1 MLFFC
6 RYTIA
11 RRRFIAAFPANAVPL
26 PDMENQA
33 KNISEH
39 LARRIL
45 VLDGATGT
53 LIQTL
58 GLQQKDFVFQGRG
71 PMRGLNDLLC
81 LTRPDSVEDI
91 HRRYLEAGA
100 DIISTNT
107 FNANE
112 ISLEEYA
119 AADLSDAINAAAVAL
134 ARRAADAYATPE
146 RPRWVAGILGP
157 TGRTASLSPDVA
169 DPSVRNIT
177 FDRLFEAY
185 SRQARTLAEGGA
197 DLLMVETVFDSLNA
211 KAAVAAAHA
220 VCSLPVMLSG
230 TVTDASGRL
239 LSGQTIEAFYASF
252 ARMGLFSIGLNCALG
267 AEQMLPFLERLSR
280 TAALPV
286 SCHPN
291 AGLPDGFGG
300 YAQTMGQMAAW
311 VEKYLQE
318 GLVNIVG
325 GCCGTTPEY
334 ISLLSEMAGKYSP
347 RRVPEADHRT
357 VLAGLEPLVIEPE
370 ANFVNVGERANV
382 AGSARFAR
390 LVREEKWDEAVEIV
404 RKQVEDGAQI
414 IDVCMDA
421 PMIDAREAM
430 THFLR
435 LLAGEPD
442 IARVPLMLDSSSWD
456 VLTEAMKAVQG
467 KHIVNSVSLKEGE
480 DTFLAHLRTIR
491 SMGCAAVL
499 MLFDERGQADTFQR
513 KMEVARRMYRLATGD
528 GFAPEDIIFD
538 PNILAVATGMKEHDR
553 YAADFIQAVR
563 QIKQEFPRVKVSGGV
578 SNLSFSF
585 RGNNTVR
592 EAMHSVFLYHA
603 TRAGMDMGIVNAG
616 MLRVYSDIEPEL
628 LVRVEDVVLARRDDA
643 SERLIQ
649 YAESLQ
655 QTAGDPGR
663 GKTPEVSL
671 EELYP
676 DVCKRLEYKIV
687 KGLPEGADADALEA
701 LRLLG
706 TPVEVIDRVLMK
718 GMETVGELFGQGKM
732 FLPQVV
738 KSARV
743 MKRAVDAVTPFMEK
757 KDTDRGKRML
767 IATVKGDVHDIGKN
781 IVSVVMA
788 CNGYQ
793 VTDLGVMVPPEE
805 IVCQT
810 RRTRADLIGLSG
822 LITPSLEEMAATVR
836 ALDQAGI
843 DVPVIVG
850 GATTSELHTAVKIA
864 PLYRGTVAR
873 AKDASHTVRLAAEL
887 LSGAEKAVRASQES
901 LREEYFR
908 KNEQRAPLVPLELA
922 RQRAPKYDFAPAP
935 PPLRQGV
942 IRLEDYPL
950 EKLRERIDWREY
962 LAEWGIRGRYPEL
975 LSDPEKGREARKVL
989 DEGRAVLED
998 ILAHKALTARGVAG
1012 IFPASAQGDDIVLED
1027 GRRYPQLR
1035 NQTASFKCLSDFL
1048 SPQGDFVGAFAVTA
1062 GIGLQEYLAHTRD
1075 DYQALTA
1082 KILANRLAEAFSQ
1095 EVFEQMKTSW
1105 WGFRQGGIR
1114 PACGY
1119 PTLPDHSGKRILFDW
1134 LDAEAV
1140 TGIRLTENY
1149 MMQPEASVSGLIF
1162 ARKEAHYFDVGRLG
1176 EDQLEDYARR
1186 RGLPLEAVKKYTG
1199 HA

>member
-1 MLFFC
+1 
-6 RYTIA
+6 
-11 RRRFIAAFPANAVPL
+11 
-26 PDMENQA
+26 MENQA
-33 KNISEH
+33 KNLSEH

-53 LIQTL
+53 LIQSL

-252 ARMGLFSIGLNCALG
+252 ARMDLFSIGLNCALG

-480 DTFLAHLRTIR
+480 ETFLAHLRTIR

-528 GFAPEDIIFD
+528 GFPPEDIIFD

-585 RGNNTVR
+585 RGNNVVR

-628 LVRVEDVVLARRDDA
+628 LARVEDVVLARREDA

-663 GKTPEVSL
+663 G
-671 EELYP
+671 
-676 DVCKRLEYKIV
+676 
-687 KGLPEGADADALEA
+687 
-701 LRLLG
+701 
-706 TPVEVIDRVLMK
+706 
-718 GMETVGELFGQGKM
+718 
-732 FLPQVV
+732 
-738 KSARV
+738 
-743 MKRAVDAVTPFMEK
+743 
-757 KDTDRGKRML
+757 
-767 IATVKGDVHDIGKN
+767 
-781 IVSVVMA
+781 
-788 CNGYQ
+788 
-793 VTDLGVMVPPEE
+793 
-805 IVCQT
+805 
-810 RRTRADLIGLSG
+810 
-822 LITPSLEEMAATVR
+822 
-836 ALDQAGI
+836 
-843 DVPVIVG
+843 
-850 GATTSELHTAVKIA
+850 
-864 PLYRGTVAR
+864 
-873 AKDASHTVRLAAEL
+873 
-887 LSGAEKAVRASQES
+887 
-901 LREEYFR
+901 
-908 KNEQRAPLVPLELA
+908 
-922 RQRAPKYDFAPAP
+922 
-935 PPLRQGV
+935 
-942 IRLEDYPL
+942 
-950 EKLRERIDWREY
+950 
-962 LAEWGIRGRYPEL
+962 
-975 LSDPEKGREARKVL
+975 
-989 DEGRAVLED
+989 
-998 ILAHKALTARGVAG
+998 
-1012 IFPASAQGDDIVLED
+1012 
-1027 GRRYPQLR
+1027 
-1035 NQTASFKCLSDFL
+1035 
-1048 SPQGDFVGAFAVTA
+1048 
-1062 GIGLQEYLAHTRD
+1062 
-1075 DYQALTA
+1075 
-1082 KILANRLAEAFSQ
+1082 
-1095 EVFEQMKTSW
+1095 
-1105 WGFRQGGIR
+1105 
-1114 PACGY
+1114 
-1119 PTLPDHSGKRILFDW
+1119 
-1134 LDAEAV
+1134 
-1140 TGIRLTENY
+1140 
-1149 MMQPEASVSGLIF
+1149 
-1162 ARKEAHYFDVGRLG
+1162 
-1176 EDQLEDYARR
+1176 
-1186 RGLPLEAVKKYTG
+1186 
-1199 HA
+1199 